1 MNEQK
6 YRECFTS
13 DRIKGTFSARC
24 KYISIYSLHLALTPE
39 DLFSTI
45 CVFQNKAVPLNR
57 SFRQTTNSQKV
68 TEKRYSC
75 NLSCTP

>member
-6 YRECFTS
+6 YKECFAS

-45 CVFQNKAVPLNR
+45 CVFQNKADNEQPKGDKKA
-57 SFRQTTNSQKV
+57 F
-68 TEKRYSC
+68 SC